1 MTLPTGKVIGPT
13 GQVFDVEFGQT
24 VKWDGDQLIVIAA
37 FWDAAL
43 QAQQLGLA

>member
-1 MTLPTGKVIGPT
+1 MGALGREF
-13 GQVFDVEFGQT
+13 FDVEFGQT
-24 VKWDGDQLIVIAA
+24 VKWDSGQLIEIAA